1 MIPAMDNH
9 SLELQE
15 SINNMN
21 ALLPHLLIFSYTSAG
36 ARAMHGFGAE
46 VCVEEVQ

>member
-1 MIPAMDNH
+1 MTHHTVRGTDTW
-9 SLELQE
+9 Q
-15 SINNMN
+15 
-21 ALLPHLLIFSYTSAG
+21 LILRIEPLRDRYSKFRKTSAG